1 MKRNKAESSIQV
13 DNTSV
18 RITKFSFQPGEETRM
33 HKHQFD
39 YIVTPITDGELL
51 LVDGKGNSSNYTLI
65 AAESYYRK
73 AGVEHNVINNG
84 NEKLIFVEIELK
96 K

>member
-51 LVDGKGNSSNYTLI
+51 LVDGKGNISNNTLI
-65 AAESYYRK
+65 ATESYYRK